1 MGTEVIN
8 QAYINKFEIIKNAT
22 QIVYRGGG
30 ELSLKRGAYGR
41 NDAFIAFGTQSPRN
55 FQEGNI
61 ENVYSIMAFAYFS
74 YDELEVLRDKITD
87 LLEDQIGEPIESFTP
102 RTEPTMQDLDD
113 LPDPEAYN

>member
-8 QAYINKFEIIKNAT
+8 QAYVNKFEIIKNFN
-22 QIVYRGGG
+22 QELYRGGG

-41 NDAFIAFGTQSPRN
+41 NNAFIAFGTRSGN
-55 FQEGNI
+55 FQRDNI
-61 ENVYSIMAFAYFS
+61 EDVYSIMTFAYFS

-87 LLEDQIGEPIESFTP
+87 LLEDQIGEPIESLTP

>member
-1 MGTEVIN
+1 
-8 QAYINKFEIIKNAT
+8 
-22 QIVYRGGG
+22 
-30 ELSLKRGAYGR
+30 
-41 NDAFIAFGTQSPRN
+41 
-55 FQEGNI
+55 
-61 ENVYSIMAFAYFS
+61 MAFAYFS